1 MDLNSTQEGNCLK
14 NVFLYADYPL
24 CHVIF
29 VLLGVLSCWVSCPE
43 GIMGEKKEKKIQPEK
58 FWHVLK

>member
-1 MDLNSTQEGNCLK
+1 MDLNSTQKGNCLK

-29 VLLGVLSCWVSCPE
+29 VLLGVLSRRHH
-43 GIMGEKKEKKIQPEK
+43 GGKKEKKIQPEK
-58 FWHVLK
+58 FLHVLK